1 MAKAEKTAA
10 GRPLRCVLVGCGRVA
25 QKHMRALR
33 YHAASLELAGLV
45 DSRPQAARDLL
56 EKHGFRGRQVPVF
69 TSLAKALLE
78 KPDLVAITT
87 PSGSHYELARQAL
100 LAGAHLLVEK
110 PLTLSLAQADELL
123 ELAARKGQKI
133 AVGHIYRYFPLVQ
146 ALEADLRRGVFGR
159 VLYGDVKVR
168 WGHDQAYY
176 DAAAWRGSWQEDGG
190 VLMNQSIHALDLMTW
205 LLGGN
210 VQKAAGLIERQLHKM
225 EAEDLG
231 LAVFQ
236 LDNKAYCLLE
246 GTTNTAPDR
255 PEASFSVF
263 CSAGE
268 IRAGLY
274 KGRPSIK
281 VLDRKGKKLTGRYM
295 RRFLG
300 QVWQEGRLKALLEIG
315 NPHTA
320 IYTDLI
326 RAVRQDTTPLADGW
340 SGRQALAAILAVYA
354 AAAKEETVTLP
365 LDFSLDQMQGYFGQK
380 GG

>member
-1 MAKAEKTAA
+1 MADTRNK
-10 GRPLRCVLVGCGRVA
+10 RLSFVLAGCGRVGL
-25 QKHMRALR
+25 KHLKALR
-33 YHAASLELAGLV
+33 YHEEQLELIGLV
-45 DSRPQAARDLL
+45 DSRQEAARTLL
-56 EKHGFRGRQVPVF
+56 QKAAYKSPVPIYG
-69 TSLAKALLE
+69 SLAEALVQ

-87 PSGSHYELARQAL
+87 PSGSHYELARAAL
-100 LAGAHLLVEK
+100 LAGAHLFVEK
-110 PLTLSLAQADELL
+110 PFTLDLAQADQLL
-123 ELAARKGQKI
+123 ELAGQKNLKI

-176 DAAAWRGSWQEDGG
+176 DAASWRGSWQDDGG

-205 LLGGN
+205 LLGGQ
-210 VQKAAGLIERQLHKM
+210 VQKASGLLERQLHKM

-231 LAVFQ
+231 LAVLE
-236 LDNKAYCLLE
+236 LDNKTCCLLE

-255 PEASFSVF
+255 PEAAFTIF
-263 CSAGE
+263 CSSGE

-281 VLDRKGKKLTGRYM
+281 VLDRKGKNLTSRYL
-295 RRFLG
+295 RRYLR
-300 QVWQEGRLKALLEIG
+300 QVWREGKFKALKQIG

-326 RAVRQDTTPLADGW
+326 QAIRGDRQALADGW

-354 AAAKEETVTLP
+354 AALEEKTISLP
-365 LDFSLDQMQGYFGQK
+365 LDFSLDQMQGYFDK
-380 GG
+380 RTGGSA